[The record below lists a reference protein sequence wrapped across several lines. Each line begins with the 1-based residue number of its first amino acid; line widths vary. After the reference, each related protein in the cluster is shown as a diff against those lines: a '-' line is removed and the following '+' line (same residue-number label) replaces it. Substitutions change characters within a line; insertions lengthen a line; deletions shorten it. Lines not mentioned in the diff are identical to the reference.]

1 MTHTQTSDSELW
13 HIHTQDL
20 WATSENLQFKSSE
33 LYLLATL
40 REGES
45 ESERESSKGHQEVDP
60 VRQRMLFCLWEGTS
74 SRGWET
80 ALFLKSSFSANGLSE
95 RKTMTE
101 RETPNA
107 ISPMSYS
114 VTFVSRT
121 GKERK
126 RKRDGKDTFWVGV
139 WTIDRY
145 ELWPP
150 ERKQQH
156 FHLTHQ
162 PSDVLHSVGRHKPPI
177 RSSNSLVLPI
187 AQCWE
192 KVSTPHEKDI

>member
-1 MTHTQTSDSELW
+1 MTHT
-13 HIHTQDL
+13 HTHDL
-20 WATSENLQFKSSE
+20 RPTSEHLQFKSSE

-60 VRQRMLFCLWEGTS
+60 VRKMMLFCLWEGTS

-95 RKTMTE
+95 RKTLTE

-114 VTFVSRT
+114 VTFVSRS
-121 GKERK
+121 GKEREREMEK
-126 RKRDGKDTFWVGV
+126 TLSGWAFERSTAMNFSLPRENNSIFTSPTNQVLSCIQLGV
-139 WTIDRY
+139 TNLQFGPQIHWFY
-145 ELWPP
+145 L
-150 ERKQQH
+150 
-156 FHLTHQ
+156 
-162 PSDVLHSVGRHKPPI
+162 
-177 RSSNSLVLPI
+177 
-187 AQCWE
+187 
-192 KVSTPHEKDI
+192 